1 MFSLFSFSFIGILF
15 LNLILKR
22 EMDFQTPSR
31 EQSDNEDEYSGFQD
45 IDLLQTQ
52 GIVSCY

>member
-1 MFSLFSFSFIGILF
+1 
-15 LNLILKR
+15 
-22 EMDFQTPSR
+22 MDFQTPSR